1 MAAAGVTAGSGLVL
15 IAVAVAGGAA
25 IGAPCRYLL
34 DRAVQGCHGQRFP
47 WGTVL
52 INLLGS
58 AVLGVL
64 LGSAAGPAAAGS
76 AAGSAA
82 AGSVAAGFLPGVSPV
97 LLAAAGAGW
106 CGAFTTYSTFGYETV
121 QLARDGHWLRALAN
135 VVLSVVGG
143 FGMAALGIVVGRA
156 LSG

>member
-1 MAAAGVTAGSGLVL
+1 ML
-15 IAVAVAGGAA
+15 IAIAVAGGAA

-34 DRAVQGCHGQRFP
+34 DRAVQSRHEQRFP

-52 INLLGS
+52 INVLGS

-64 LGSAAGPAAAGS
+64 LGWSAGS
-76 AAGSAA
+76 AGAIGSTGSASP
-82 AGSVAAGFLPGVSPV
+82 AGVPPAV
-97 LLAAAGAGW
+97 LAALGTGW

-121 QLARDGHWLRALAN
+121 QLAREGLPLRAVGN
-135 VVLSVVGG
+135 VVLSIVVG
-143 FGMAALGIVVGRA
+143 FLAAALGVVVGRL

>member
-1 MAAAGVTAGSGLVL
+1 ML
-15 IAVAVAGGAA
+15 IALAVAGGAA

-34 DRAVQGCHGQRFP
+34 DGAVQARHDQRFP
-47 WGTVL
+47 YGTLL

-64 LGSAAGPAAAGS
+64 LGWASGRSSGAAGLPPA
-76 AAGSAA
+76 
-82 AGSVAAGFLPGVSPV
+82 V
-97 LLAAAGAGW
+97 LAAAGTGW

-121 QLARDGHWLRALAN
+121 MLARDGLVLRAAGN
-135 VVLSVVGG
+135 VGLSVAGG
-143 FGMAALGIVVGRA
+143 LGLAALGVVAGRA